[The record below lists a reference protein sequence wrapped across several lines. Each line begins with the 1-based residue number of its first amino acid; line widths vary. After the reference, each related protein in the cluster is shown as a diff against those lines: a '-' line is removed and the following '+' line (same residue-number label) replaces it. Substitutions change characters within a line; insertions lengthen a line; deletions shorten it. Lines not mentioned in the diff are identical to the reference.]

1 MEMKCASSSNGR
13 KLRNWPSVLGARRGL
28 PCAHNATNHTPRNH
42 HRARTTCTV
51 CLEDHTEGAAGAV
64 RSLVT
69 IDVCINNAI
78 T

>member
-13 KLRNWPSVLGARRGL
+13 KLRNRPSVLGACDCAL
-28 PCAHNATNHTPRNH
+28 PCAHNATNHTPRKH

-51 CLEDHTEGAAGAV
+51 CLEDHTEGAARDV

-69 IDVCINNAI
+69 NEA
-78 T
+78 

>member
-1 MEMKCASSSNGR
+1 
-13 KLRNWPSVLGARRGL
+13 VLGARDCAL

-51 CLEDHTEGAAGAV
+51 CLEDHTEGAARDV

-69 IDVCINNAI
+69 NEA
-78 T
+78 